1 MSSAVPLTQAVT
13 NGDVDAVNAALAA
26 GADVNE
32 RNNGGQ
38 TALILAVIF
47 SHIDLVHLLVKAGA
61 NPRLRDNLGLD
72 AVEWAQRRGLS
83 DVVDLFSDRV
93 VETRIETKNDEKSR
107 KWLEG
112 VKQRIQEQQAR
123 KEPVVEKSV
132 VPEPVAVAAPE
143 PELVIP
149 ELQPQPEP
157 EPEPEQKSTRKRC
170 PKCGAMYNS
179 ELVAYC
185 AHHVVR
191 LVDVDEPLLFSEVTP
206 PSSPI
211 ISSTPLLWIFVLVTV
226 SVAAFAGYF
235 ITSQFTGGGVNDTQT
250 TGGPRQPRSVLKGSP
265 VAAGELVGRSVK
277 LAEAECPVYDND
289 VRPAGAS
296 KTVNVRIKLD
306 KTGKVYWARA
316 EGGDQA
322 LRTAATEA
330 ATNSTFSA
338 DKLRGRETEGTI
350 TYTFTP

>member
-47 SHIDLVHLLVKAGA
+47 NHTNLVHLLVKAGA

-72 AVEWAQRRGLS
+72 AIEWAQRRGLT
-83 DVVDLFSDRV
+83 DVVNLFTNRV
-93 VETRIETKNDEKSR
+93 VETRIDTNSDEKSR

-112 VKQRIQEQQAR
+112 VKKRIQEQQAR
-123 KEPVVEKSV
+123 TQPVVEESV
-132 VPEPVAVAAPE
+132 F
-143 PELVIP
+143 
-149 ELQPQPEP
+149 PEP
-157 EPEPEQKSTRKRC
+157 EPEPAPEPEQEPPSPARKRC
-170 PKCGAMYNS
+170 PKCGAIYNS

-191 LVDVDEPLLFSEVTP
+191 LVEIDAGADEPLLFSATT
-206 PSSPI
+206 STSTTN
-211 ISSTPLLWIFVLVTV
+211 TPLLWIFVLLTI
-226 SVAAFAGYF
+226 SGAAFAGYF
-235 ITSQFTGGGVNDTQT
+235 ITSQLTGPVAPDSQT
-250 TGGPRQPRSVLKGSP
+250 TTAPQQPRGYLKGSP
-265 VAAGELVGRSVK
+265 VAGGDLASRSIK
-277 LAEAECPVYDND
+277 LPEAECPVFDND
-289 VRPAGAS
+289 SRPAGAA

-306 KTGKVYWARA
+306 KNGKVYWARA
-316 EGGDQA
+316 EGGDEA
-322 LRTAATEA
+322 MRTAATEA
-330 ATNSTFSA
+330 ATNSIFSPE
-338 DKLRGRETEGTI
+338 KLRGRETEGTI

>member
-83 DVVDLFSDRV
+83 DVVDIFTNKPHTPEPPIDR
-93 VETRIETKNDEKSR
+93 DEKSR

-123 KEPVVEKSV
+123 QEPVVEKSV
-132 VPEPVAVAAPE
+132 VPEAEPVSV
-143 PELVIP
+143 
-149 ELQPQPEP
+149 EP
-157 EPEPEQKSTRKRC
+157 EPVSVEPEPAPVEPTSPARKRC
-170 PKCGAMYNS
+170 PKCGAIYNS

-191 LVDVDEPLLFSEVTP
+191 LVDVDEPLLFAEAAATP
-206 PSSPI
+206 STP

-235 ITSQFTGGGVNDTQT
+235 ITSQFTGGSVPDTQT
-250 TGGPRQPRSVLKGSP
+250 SGGPRQPRSVLKGSP

-296 KTVNVRIKLD
+296 KSVNVRIKLD

-338 DKLRGRETEGTI
+338 DKLRARETEGTI

>member
-1 MSSAVPLTQAVT
+1 MSSAVPLTQAVAA
-13 NGDVDAVNAALAA
+13 GDVDAVNAALAA

-32 RNNGGQ
+32 RNSGGQ

-72 AVEWAQRRGLS
+72 AIEWAQRRGLS
-83 DVVDLFSDRV
+83 DVVDLFTNKPRVPEPSIDR
-93 VETRIETKNDEKSR
+93 DEKSR
-107 KWLEG
+107 KWLAG

-123 KEPVVEKSV
+123 QEPVVETIEKSV
-132 VPEPVAVAAPE
+132 VPEPEPVAREPKPAPVE
-143 PELVIP
+143 PPPV
-149 ELQPQPEP
+149 EP
-157 EPEPEQKSTRKRC
+157 PPVGPASSTRKRC
-170 PKCGAMYNS
+170 PKCGAIYNG

-191 LVDVDEPLLFSEVTP
+191 LVDADEPLLFSESTTSPTP
-206 PSSPI
+206 
-211 ISSTPLLWIFVLVTV
+211 ISSTPLLWIFVFATV

-235 ITSQFTGGGVNDTQT
+235 ITSQFTGGGVPDPQT
-250 TGGPRQPRSVLKGSP
+250 TGAPRQPRSFLKGSP

-289 VRPAGAS
+289 VRPAGSS

-306 KTGKVYWARA
+306 KSGKVYWARA
-316 EGGDQA
+316 EGGDEA

-330 ATNSTFSA
+330 ATNSTFSP

-350 TYTFTP
+350 TYTFAP